1 MTLFWLVVAIL
12 IIICLVV
19 LARPLF
25 RQTSLHQDDRT
36 RQNIQIAKERLREL
50 EQELQEKTLAQTEY
64 EQLREEVE
72 IGLVDDLA
80 QDPSKSMEPGSHIN
94 RRYIWALL
102 TSIPIISIALYFT
115 LGNPEMI
122 TLQPQT
128 KVAGKENP
136 HASSKN
142 KQAGSM
148 QEMVA
153 KLAQRLETEPNNG
166 EGWYMLGRSY
176 LSLGD
181 FTQAAN
187 ALEKAHQLLGDDP
200 GLLLRYADAL
210 TMSRNGK
217 MSGKPF
223 ELVKKALT
231 LRPNDPT
238 GLWLAGMGYEENG
251 EYRKAV
257 QSWQKLLPLLK
268 DEQSQQKVSGLIKRA
283 NSQLGDN
290 PVEMSET
297 VVAANEGIP
306 VSVDIAAAVKDKI
319 PADTTVFIFARAQ
332 SGSRMPLA
340 VVRKQVKDL
349 PIDVTLDDA
358 MAMTEAMRISQFDK
372 VNIVARVSFSGSA
385 MAQPGDYQSEIQLAK
400 PGQKSSVKLLIKNQ
414 LP

>member
-1 MTLFWLVVAIL
+1 MTLFWLAASIL
-12 IIICLVV
+12 IIISLVV
-19 LARPLF
+19 LARPLL
-25 RQTSLHQDDRT
+25 RQTSLHQDDRNK
-36 RQNIQIAKERLREL
+36 QNIQIARERLREL
-50 EQELQEKTLAQTEY
+50 EQELKEKTISQAEY

-72 IGLVDDLA
+72 TGLVDDLA
-80 QDPSKSMEPGSHIN
+80 SDPELSTGSGSSISRH
-94 RRYIWALL
+94 YVWVLL
-102 TSIPIISIALYFT
+102 ITVPVISVTLYFVI
-115 LGNPEMI
+115 GNPEMI
-122 TLQPQT
+122 TVQPQIKT
-128 KVAGKENP
+128 AGKVNP
-136 HASSKN
+136 HASNNN
-142 KQAGSM
+142 KAAGSM
-148 QEMVA
+148 QEMVTR
-153 KLAQRLETEPNNG
+153 LAQRLESEPNNG

-176 LSLGD
+176 LSLSD
-181 FTQAAN
+181 FKQAAN
-187 ALEKAHQLLGDDP
+187 ALEKAHQLLGDEP

-238 GLWLAGMGYEENG
+238 GLWLAGMGYEEEG
-251 EYRKAV
+251 EYRKAI

-290 PVEMSET
+290 PVEISKP
-297 VVAANEGIP
+297 VIINNKGIP
-306 VSVDIAAAVKDKI
+306 VSVDIAAEVKGKI
-319 PADTTVFIFARAQ
+319 PADSTVFIFARAQ

-349 PIDVTLDDA
+349 PIDITLDDA
-358 MAMTEAMRISQFDK
+358 MAMTEAMRISQFDT

-385 MAQPGDYQSEIQLAK
+385 MAQSGDYQSEIQLAK